1 MEMFHFKN
9 LRREIIMSKKKKETT
24 KKDVEVKIE
33 EIVEEAVEVKEET
46 LEKEETIEKTV
57 EESKPESKATIS
69 NEELATGTFR
79 GSLTGMEATPE
90 PEKREIFVDGI
101 GQAIGYT
108 ISGYK
113 ILNDSTLIIELGS
126 SRLIRISP
134 DGKVAFRKKL

>member
-57 EESKPESKATIS
+57 EESKPESKATID
-69 NEELATGTFR
+69 EAFATGTFR

>member
-1 MEMFHFKN
+1 
-9 LRREIIMSKKKKETT
+9 MSKKKKETT

-90 PEKREIFVDGI
+90 PEKREILLMALARLL
-101 GQAIGYT
+101 AIPSLDT
-108 ISGYK
+108 KS
-113 ILNDSTLIIELGS
+113 
-126 SRLIRISP
+126 
-134 DGKVAFRKKL
+134 

>member
-1 MEMFHFKN
+1 MRK
-9 LRREIIMSKKKKETT
+9 EIIMSKKKKETT
-24 KKDVEVKIE
+24 KKDVEVNIE

-46 LEKEETIEKTV
+46 LEEKTLEEETIEKTV
-57 EESKPESKATIS
+57 EESKPESKATIN
-69 NEELATGTFR
+69 NEELANGTFR
-79 GSLTGMEATPE
+79 GSLTGMEVAPE

>member
-1 MEMFHFKN
+1 
-9 LRREIIMSKKKKETT
+9 MSKKKKETT

-33 EIVEEAVEVKEET
+33 ETVEEVAEVKKET

-57 EESKPESKATIS
+57 EESKSESKATTID
-69 NEELATGTFR
+69 EAFATGTFR
-79 GSLTGMEATPE
+79 GSLTGMESTPE
-90 PEKREIFVDGI
+90 PEEKRLLIDGV